1 MYLRKCKYS
10 GKKLVCFSLSK
21 HKYVFK
27 SLKIKDI
34 KLIKVHNFPKTSFF
48 KFIYRFNIFLWYLS
62 LFDFWKK
69 NNINKKYSYKFS
81 ALNDKWKI
89 IFRWLIALKAQR
101 FFTRIDNLL
110 FSKCGVVLSYLLK
123 NQCKL
128 VIVPGSAMDTSSF
141 LAIRTAKKL
150 NIPSVMAVMHWDFF
164 SKKGI
169 LRAKPDY
176 LLVWG
181 RAMEK
186 SAVAQGISRKRILK
200 VGFPCFDLSRNSLSK
215 FNINQ
220 TITMLFAG
228 AGVTFDEVGA
238 IKIITSI
245 LAGMNIRTRLTYRP
259 HPRGSTTMKFK
270 EIEKKTTMVE
280 IKCAIP
286 NARENEFMAT
296 KKLLRKCNAVITPAS
311 TMILEAGSHGV
322 PSLCLAYDDGV
333 NDKVFP
339 FSYAMESEHIKSVQR
354 NPYIIFCRQ
363 KTDLNEKVNELINLI
378 RKAPDPW
385 EIRRSFS
392 DVLENAGTVPSRIL
406 VNRALKKIIATTK
419 NTGKDSFNELS
430 CNHN

>member
-1 MYLRKCKYS
+1 MNKQIYLKRI
-10 GKKLVCFSLSK
+10 LFCFNLSK
-21 HKYVFK
+21 HKDVFLSFFLK
-27 SLKIKDI
+27 GVNFLAIEDFSTNSCLKIK
-34 KLIKVHNFPKTSFF
+34 H
-48 KFIYRFNIFLWYLS
+48 RFNLFFWYLF
-62 LFDFWKK
+62 LFDYLKK
-69 NNINKKYSYKFS
+69 NNINIKYSYKLS
-81 ALNDKWKI
+81 ILNPVWKFIVQVLIFIHAQSLFKRIDHTIFAKNTKVLSKI
-89 IFRWLIALKAQR
+89 IKLQ
-101 FFTRIDNLL
+101 
-110 FSKCGVVLSYLLK
+110 S
-123 NQCKL
+123 KL
-128 VIVPGSAMDTSSF
+128 VIVPGSALDTSSY
-141 LAIRTAKKL
+141 LGIRTAQML
-150 NIPSVMAVMHWDFF
+150 NIPTAMAVMHWDFF

-181 RAMEK
+181 RAMER
-186 SAVAQGISRKRILK
+186 SAVAQGISRKRIFK
-200 VGFPCFDLSRNSLSK
+200 VGFPSFDLSRNSLSRV
-215 FNINQ
+215 NINQ
-220 TITMLFAG
+220 TINILFAG
-228 AGVTFDEVGA
+228 AGAMFDELGA

-259 HPRGSTTMKFK
+259 HPRGNKTMKFR
-270 EIEKKTTMVE
+270 EIEKKTMMVE
-280 IKCAIP
+280 IKYAIP

-363 KTDLNEKVNELINLI
+363 KTDLNEKVNDFINLI
-378 RKAPDPW
+378 RKAFDPW

-392 DVLENAGTVPSRIL
+392 DVLENTGTVPSRIL
-406 VNRALKKIIATTK
+406 VNRALKKIIETTK
-419 NTGKDSFNELS
+419 NSGKGTFNESS